1 MAGPTLP
8 HCVRLLGTPPW
19 VMTMGTR
26 PWVMTVGTP
35 PWVMTMGTRPW
46 VMTVGTHPW
55 VMTGGPFLPFQQE
68 RPEFGHLTLVSLS
81 LCQLALSSGPSA
93 VESVLQE
100 TLCRGWHLLAR
111 AALGAAGL
119 WAPAGFHT
127 LPAL

>member
-1 MAGPTLP
+1 MAGPALP
-8 HCVRLLGTPPW
+8 HCVRLLGTP
-19 VMTMGTR
+19 
-26 PWVMTVGTP
+26 
-35 PWVMTMGTRPW
+35 
-46 VMTVGTHPW
+46 PW

-111 AALGAAGL
+111 AALGAAACGPLPGFTPSLLCEHRATAGL
-119 WAPAGFHT
+119 WKVRMVPRMG
-127 LPAL
+127 